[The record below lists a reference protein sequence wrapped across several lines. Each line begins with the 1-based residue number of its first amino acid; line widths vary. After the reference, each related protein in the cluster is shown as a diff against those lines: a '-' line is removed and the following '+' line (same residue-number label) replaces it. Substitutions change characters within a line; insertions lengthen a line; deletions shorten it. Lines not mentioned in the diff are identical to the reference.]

1 MSVVGDVLYVM
12 KAKLMQHGPLMI
24 TCREFEDFILDYLEG
39 RLDRRDRLLFELHI
53 RMCPACR
60 SYLADYQRTIALG
73 KAAFDRP
80 EMAVPDT
87 VPEDLV
93 RAVMAARA
101 DGR

>member
-1 MSVVGDVLYVM
+1 MSMGGDVLYVM

-24 TCREFEDFILDYLEG
+24 TCQEFEALILDYLDN
-39 RLDRRDRLLFELHI
+39 RLPRRDRLLFDLHL
-53 RMCPACR
+53 RMCSKCR
-60 SYLADYQRTIALG
+60 EYLADYRRTIELG
-73 KAAFDRP
+73 KSAFADPDAR
-80 EMAVPDT
+80 VPDS